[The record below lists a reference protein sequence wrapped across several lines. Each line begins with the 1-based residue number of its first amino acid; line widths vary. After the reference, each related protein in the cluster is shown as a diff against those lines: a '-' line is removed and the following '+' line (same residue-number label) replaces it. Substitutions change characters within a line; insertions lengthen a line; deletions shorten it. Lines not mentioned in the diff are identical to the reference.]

1 MMGVQL
7 GIVVAVYPQGNAIDV
22 LLPDS
27 GSRLTNVQVAVSSG
41 SDSTGTVDL
50 PDPGLPADDTRWNL
64 PGNPKRNIYAVIQ
77 SYKGNPVC
85 TGFILPQV
93 GQMTFDRSNFR
104 VFRHAS
110 DVYSTIDANGNTEF
124 YHPSGT
130 FFRIGTAAAHE
141 DLTGQDFDKLWAI
154 ANNTDKQVFV
164 NLVIANGGQ
173 VKASFKVDPSGNVTL
188 TAVGTLT
195 ATITG
200 DADVTTQGDLNATA
214 TGKIKARGN
223 TIDLNGVIIDS
234 SGNLTSPATIKA
246 ATDVIGGATDISL
259 VNHPHTSESP
269 GTPTSPPLP

>member
-1 MMGVQL
+1 MTGVQL

-64 PGNPKRNIYAVIQ
+64 PGDPTRNIIAVIQ
-77 SYKGNPVC
+77 SYKGNPIC

-93 GQMTFDRSNFR
+93 CQMTFDRPNFR
-104 VFRHAS
+104 VMRHAS
-110 DVYSTIDANGNTEF
+110 DVYTTIDQNGNTEL

-130 FFRIGTAAAHE
+130 FLRIGTAPAHE
-141 DLTGQDFDKLWAI
+141 DLTGQDFDGEWKI
-154 ANNTDKQVFV
+154 DDNTGALVYV

-195 ATITG
+195 ANITG
-200 DADVTTQGDLNATA
+200 DIDVTTQGNLNATVSGTMKA
-214 TGKIKARGN
+214 TANQIN
-223 TIDLNGVIIDS
+223 LNGVIIDS
-234 SGNLTSPATIKA
+234 SGNLTSPATIKG
-246 ATDVIGGATDISL
+246 TVDVIAGTISGKTHTHPDPQGGS
-259 VNHPHTSESP
+259 V
-269 GTPTSPPLP
+269 GPPQ